1 MEDNEKELTIFENCP
16 SLEYIV
22 NGYTLQDLGYVAVI
36 CGAGVVAA
44 LGIYFLKGNTLP
56 AVFAFAVI
64 AAFAV
69 MFFRR
74 DRYLENCIDK
84 LRQVYIHTKCQ
95 KKYEY
100 EYKNIYEKEGWEGG
114 READDSPG
122 FH

>member
-22 NGYTLQDLGYVAVI
+22 NGYTIQDLGYVAI
-36 CGAGVVAA
+36 LCGVGIAVA
-44 LGIYFLKGNTLP
+44 LIIYFMKGNTLP
-56 AVFAFAVI
+56 AVFVFAVI

-84 LRQVYIHTKCQ
+84 LKQVYTYIRNQ

-100 EYKNIYEKEGWEGG
+100 EYRNIYEKEQ
-114 READDSPG
+114 
-122 FH
+122 

>member
-1 MEDNEKELTIFENCP
+1 MEESEKELTIFENCP

-22 NGYTLQDLGYVAVI
+22 NGYTLQDLGYVAI
-36 CGAGVVAA
+36 FCGAGAVVA
-44 LGIYFLKGNTLP
+44 LTIYFLKGNTLP
-56 AVFAFAVI
+56 AVFVFAII

-84 LRQVYIHTKCQ
+84 LMQIYTYMKLQ

-100 EYKNIYEKEGWEGG
+100 EYKNIYEKELEEQWKQKKT
-114 READDSPG
+114 R
-122 FH
+122 